1 MTSDPRNNPNA
12 EVIASLNQVIA
23 GYKRSAEAWSP
34 HLLYDG
40 ALGEC
45 ARRRY
50 LECLAMV
57 WRAEE
62 QLAALTGDHN

>member
-62 QLAALTGDHN
+62 HIAALTGDHN

>member
-1 MTSDPRNNPNA
+1 MASDPRNNPNA
-12 EVIASLNQVIA
+12 DVIASLNQVIA

-34 HLLYDG
+34 HLLRNDG
-40 ALGEC
+40 LGEC